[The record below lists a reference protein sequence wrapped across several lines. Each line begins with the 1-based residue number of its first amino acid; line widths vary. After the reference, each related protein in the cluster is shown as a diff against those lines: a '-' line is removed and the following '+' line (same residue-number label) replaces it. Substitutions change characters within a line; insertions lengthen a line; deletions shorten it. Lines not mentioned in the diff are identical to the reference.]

1 MRFFNLLSRMRPIK
15 LLFLDVDGVLTDG
28 GIWVDEGGRESVRF
42 DIQDGKGIV
51 RAQRAGL
58 IVAFVTAKQ
67 LEATRKR
74 AETLGVKDVWL
85 GVSDKAEVFETLRQ
99 RYGLSSEEI
108 AAVGDDLQDLPAM
121 ERAGLAVAVANARP
135 EVKEVAHYITRA
147 RGGQGAIRE
156 LVELILEA
164 RG

>member
-1 MRFFNLLSRMRPIK
+1 MRSSNLFSLFKKIK

-28 GIWVDEGGRESVRF
+28 GIWVDGEGRESVRF
-42 DIQDGKGIV
+42 DVQDGKGIV
-51 RAQRAGL
+51 RAQEKGL

-67 LEATRKR
+67 LQATKR
-74 AETLGVKDVWL
+74 RADTLGVKDVWL
-85 GVSDKAEVFETLRQ
+85 GVKDKAEVFETLRQ
-99 RYGLSSEEI
+99 RYGLSSEEM

-135 EVKEVAHYITRA
+135 QVKAVAHYITRA

-156 LVELILEA
+156 LVELILGV
-164 RG
+164 R

>member
-1 MRFFNLLSRMRPIK
+1 MRSFNLLRKLKQIK

-28 GIWVDEGGRESVRF
+28 GIWVDQEGREYARF

-51 RAQRAGL
+51 RAQEAG
-58 IVAFVTAKQ
+58 IVIAFVTAKQ
-67 LEATRKR
+67 LAATQRR
-74 AETLGVKDVWL
+74 AEGLGVKEIWLGVKD
-85 GVSDKAEVFETLRQ
+85 KAEIFETLRK
-99 RYGLSSEEI
+99 RYGLKSEDV

-135 EVKEVAHYITRA
+135 EVKGVAHYITKA
-147 RGGQGAIRE
+147 RGGEGAIRE

-164 RG
+164 KR

>member
-1 MRFFNLLSRMRPIK
+1 MRSFNLLSRMKPIK

-28 GIWVDEGGRESVRF
+28 GIWVDEGGRETVRF

-67 LEATRKR
+67 LEATRRR
-74 AETLGVKDVWL
+74 AETLGVKDIWL
-85 GVSDKAEVFETLRQ
+85 GVKDKAEVFETLRQ

-164 RG
+164 KR

>member
-1 MRFFNLLSRMRPIK
+1 VRSSNLFSLFKRIK

-28 GIWVDEGGRESVRF
+28 GIWVDGEGRELAKF
-42 DIQDGKGIV
+42 DVQDGKGIV
-51 RAQRAGL
+51 RAQEKGL

-67 LEATRKR
+67 LEATKR
-74 AETLGVKDVWL
+74 RADTLGVKEVWL
-85 GVSDKAEVFETLRQ
+85 GVKEKAEIFETLRR
-99 RYGLSSEEI
+99 RYSLSSEEI
-108 AAVGDDLQDLPAM
+108 AAVGDDLQDLPVM

-135 EVKEVAHYITRA
+135 EVKAVAHYITQA

-164 RG
+164 RR

>member
-42 DIQDGKGIV
+42 DIQEGKGIV